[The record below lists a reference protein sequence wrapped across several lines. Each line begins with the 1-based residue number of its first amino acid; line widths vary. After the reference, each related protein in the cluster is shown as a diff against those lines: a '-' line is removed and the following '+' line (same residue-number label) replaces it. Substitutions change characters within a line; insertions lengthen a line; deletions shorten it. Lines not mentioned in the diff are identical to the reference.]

1 MNNIKGV
8 TMLRKTITIQPDVF
22 QALELNQIINQY
34 QSFSE
39 MVSSAL
45 QLLIEKQKK
54 EAYKKAMFEASQDRL
69 YLEDMREMDE
79 AFYYVDNE
87 KIS

>member
-1 MNNIKGV
+1 MI
-8 TMLRKTITIQPDVF
+8 RKTVTIQPDVF

-54 EAYKKAMFEASQDRL
+54 EAYKRAMLEASQDKL
-69 YLEDMREMDE
+69 YLEDMREIEE
-79 AFYYVDNE
+79 AFYYADNE
-87 KIS
+87 KSL

>member
-1 MNNIKGV
+1 MI
-8 TMLRKTITIQPDVF
+8 RKTVTIQPDIV

-54 EAYKKAMFEASQDRL
+54 EAYKRAMLEASQDKL
-69 YLEDMREMDE
+69 YLEDMREIEE
-79 AFYYVDNE
+79 AFYYADNE
-87 KIS
+87 KSL

>member
-1 MNNIKGV
+1 
-8 TMLRKTITIQPDVF
+8 MLRKTITIQPDIF
-22 QALELNQIINQY
+22 KALELNQIITQY

-54 EAYKKAMFEASQDRL
+54 EAYKKAMLEASQDSL
-69 YLEDMREMDE
+69 YLEDMKEIDK
-79 AFYYVDNE
+79 AFYYADNE
-87 KIS
+87 KNL

>member
-1 MNNIKGV
+1 
-8 TMLRKTITIQPDVF
+8 MLRKTITIQPDVF

-54 EAYKKAMFEASQDRL
+54 EQYKKAMLEASQDRL
-69 YLEDMREMDE
+69 YLEDMRELDE
-79 AFYYVDNE
+79 AFAYVDSE
-87 KIS
+87 KIR

>member
-1 MNNIKGV
+1 
-8 TMLRKTITIQPDVF
+8 MLRKTITLQPDIF
-22 QALELNQIINQY
+22 QALELNQILNQY

-54 EAYKKAMFEASQDRL
+54 EQYKKSMIEASKDIL
-69 YLEDMREMDE
+69 YLEDMREINE
-79 AFYYVDNE
+79 AFSYADNE
-87 KIS
+87 KLS